1 MPASSL
7 IYLDH
12 NATTPVVPE
21 AQAAMERAQREAW
34 ANPGSRHRAGRRA
47 RQVLEEAREQV
58 ATILGAKPAEVIFT
72 SGGTESN
79 NLALMGL
86 FDRSRPG
93 VAVLPG
99 EHPSVEEPVQRLV
112 ARGARRVPL
121 PITANGGLD
130 TSELDRLPWNEIG
143 LVAVVLAHSETGV
156 IRDVSRLREL
166 ADEHRTP
173 WHLDAVQAV
182 GKISV
187 DFGRF
192 GATTLSLAAHK
203 FGGPRGVGV
212 LLLRQNARLTP
223 LMAGG
228 LQEGERR
235 PGTESAPLAAG
246 MAAALGAWQ
255 RDQAE
260 RTARLGQ
267 LRQKFE
273 TALLE
278 RCAPAIVH
286 GGNAERLPNTVNIA
300 FPGCES
306 DSLLVAL
313 DLAGIACSIGTAC
326 ASGSTEPAPIL
337 VAMGCPVEV
346 QKSSVRFSLGWNTTE
361 EHIREAVERIAS
373 TVGSLRR

>member
-1 MPASSL
+1 MPVPSL

-12 NATTPVVPE
+12 NATTPIVPE
-21 AQAAMERAQREAW
+21 ALVAMERAQREAW
-34 ANPGSRHRAGRRA
+34 ANPGSRHQAGRRA
-47 RQVLEEAREQV
+47 RQVLEEAREQI
-58 ATILGAKPAEVIFT
+58 AAILGAKPSEVIFT

-79 NLALMGL
+79 NLALTGL
-86 FDRSRPG
+86 FDRSRPA

-112 ARGARRVPL
+112 SRGAKRSPL
-121 PITANGGLD
+121 PLTPDGGLD
-130 TSELDRLPWNEIG
+130 SEALEPLPWNEIG
-143 LVAVVLAHSETGV
+143 LVSVVLAHSETGV
-156 IRDVSRLREL
+156 IRDVSRLKKL

-182 GKISV
+182 GKIPV
-187 DFGRF
+187 DFGRL
-192 GATTLSLAAHK
+192 GATALSLAGHK
-203 FGGPRGVGV
+203 FGAPRGVGA
-212 LLLRQNARLTP
+212 LLVRQNARITP

-235 PGTESAPLAAG
+235 PGTEPAPLAAA

-260 RTARLGQ
+260 RTERVGR
-267 LRQKFE
+267 LRQILE

-278 RCAPAIVH
+278 RCAPAVLH
-286 GGNAERLPNTVNIA
+286 GASAKRLPNTVNIA

-346 QKSSVRFSLGWNTTE
+346 QKSSVRFSLGWSTTE
-361 EHIREAVERIAS
+361 EEIREAIKRIAA